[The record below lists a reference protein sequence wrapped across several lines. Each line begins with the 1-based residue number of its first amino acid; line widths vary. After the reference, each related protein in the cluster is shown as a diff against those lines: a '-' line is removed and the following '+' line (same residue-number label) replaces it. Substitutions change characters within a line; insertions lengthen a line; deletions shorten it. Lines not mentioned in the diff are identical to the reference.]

1 MMVSIQNQERTTRD
15 RPKPML
21 ASIKVNDHGD
31 TPKGRKPTYTSTWD
45 FSNIVYAIQY
55 IFISI

>member
-1 MMVSIQNQERTTRD
+1 MTVSIQNQERTTRD

-45 FSNIVYAIQY
+45 FSNIVYAI
-55 IFISI
+55 